1 MRYIKTLIL
10 FVISVALL
18 IVVGSSCKKEN
29 GEKSVAAKTNALI
42 IYTGPI
48 AADGCGWLVKI
59 DSSAYYAENLPLEYQ
74 KNNLAVDVSYEKIS
88 SGFQCG
94 LDPKNILPSIHIT
107 NIVKSSGQ

>member
-29 GEKSVAAKTNALI
+29 GSKSVVRITASALI

-59 DSSAYYAENLPLEYQ
+59 DSNAYYAENLPLEYQ

-107 NIVKSSGQ
+107 DIVKSGQ